1 MTNELDPKKIA
12 QLLTQSTRQMDETI
26 LSALVNARQN
36 ALKRYSERAPVFA
49 LTPASAHQSF
59 GWTDALIPRSAQRW
73 IAAGLFFAVLIAGMG
88 IWHNVQE
95 QQISELDV
103 AILTDDLPIE
113 VFVD

>member
-1 MTNELDPKKIA
+1 MTNELDPRKVAK
-12 QLLTQSTRQMDETI
+12 LLTQSTRQLDETI

-36 ALKRYSERAPVFA
+36 ALKRYSERAPIFG
-49 LTPASAHQSF
+49 LTPASAHGSAR
-59 GWTDALIPRSAQRW
+59 WTDRLIPHSAQPW
-73 IAAGLFFAVLIAGMG
+73 IAAGLFAAVLIAGTSL
-88 IWHNVQE
+88 WHNVQE